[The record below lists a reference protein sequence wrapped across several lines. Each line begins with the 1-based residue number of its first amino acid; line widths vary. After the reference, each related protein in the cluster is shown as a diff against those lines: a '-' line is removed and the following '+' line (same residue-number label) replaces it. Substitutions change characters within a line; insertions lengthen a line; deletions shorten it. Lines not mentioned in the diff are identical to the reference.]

1 MLTVQ
6 RELKVKNT
14 LKSGGGSEQNR
25 ESDKSK
31 ILNHNNA
38 ALN

>member
-14 LKSGGGSEQNR
+14 LKSGGASEQNR
-25 ESDKSK
+25 ESEKSK

-38 ALN
+38 VLN